1 MLPDMA
7 GSGLRTESVQKTR
20 KLFYG
25 WWMVLSAAILNIF
38 SGASFYYGFT
48 VFFNP
53 IRESFHWTAAQTSIA
68 FTFQRLESGLLGPV
82 AGFFVDRVSPRIL
95 MVGGWTV
102 VGLGFILLSYI
113 NSLWSFYG
121 IFVLLS
127 IGLSFGSFVVANTA
141 IARWFDK
148 KRSRAL
154 AFIYVGY
161 GFSGSLVPLLA
172 LAIKTYTWRPTLLW
186 MGIIML
192 VLGVPLSL
200 LIRDRPQDYGYLP
213 DGADPSSLTDTT
225 AVSTPAKPAVKS
237 TPAAQ
242 GYTVRE
248 ALKMPAFWFVGFAF
262 LFQQLGT
269 SAVMVHVAP
278 YLESVGFSRTIAS
291 LAVTGVTLCSLIG
304 RLGFGWLGDFVAKRY
319 LIAAS
324 LALQAV
330 GLFVFAFV
338 RADMVWMLIL
348 FFLTYAPGYGGPIPL
363 RPALQADY
371 FGTKSL
377 GTLMGLMSTVS
388 MVGGLL
394 SPVFA
399 GRVYDVTGSYHNAW
413 MIIAAAT
420 LPSVVLILLAKPPR
434 PATH

>member
-1 MLPDMA
+1 MT
-7 GSGLRTESVQKTR
+7 GSGLQTESVQKTR

-25 WWMVLSAAILNIF
+25 WWMVISSAILNIF

-82 AGFFVDRVSPRIL
+82 AGFCVDRVSPRIL

-102 VGLGFILLSYI
+102 VGLGFILLSHI

-121 IFVLLS
+121 IFILLS
-127 IGLSFGSFVVANTA
+127 VGLSFGSFVVANTA
-141 IARWFDK
+141 VARWFDK

-172 LAIKTYTWRPTLLW
+172 LAIKTYTWRPTVLW
-186 MGIIML
+186 MGIVMMA
-192 VLGVPLSL
+192 LGIPLSL

-213 DGADPSSLTDTT
+213 DGEDP
-225 AVSTPAKPAVKS
+225 PEPAVAIPKAQAK
-237 TPAAQ
+237 AAVNPPS
-242 GYTVRE
+242 GYTVRD
-248 ALKMPAFWFVGFAF
+248 ALKTPSFWLIGFAF

-269 SAVMVHVAP
+269 SAVMVHVSP
-278 YLESVGFSRTIAS
+278 YLESLGFSRTIAS

-319 LIAAS
+319 LIAIS
-324 LALQAV
+324 LTLQAV
-330 GLFVFAFV
+330 GLFIFAFV
-338 RADMVWMLIL
+338 RVDMVWLLIL

-371 FGTKSL
+371 FGTRSL

-394 SPVFA
+394 SPWFA
-399 GRVYDVTGSYHNAW
+399 GRVYDMTGSYHNAW
-413 MIIAAAT
+413 MIIAVAT
-420 LPSVVLILLAKPPR
+420 LPAVLLIALAKPPIAAR
-434 PATH
+434 K

>member
-1 MLPDMA
+1 MA
-7 GSGLRTESVQKTR
+7 GSATPTRTVQKTR
-20 KLFYG
+20 GLFYG
-25 WWMVLSAAILNIF
+25 WWMVISAAILNVF

-53 IRESFHWTAAQTSIA
+53 IRETFNWTAAQTSVA
-68 FTFQRLESGLLGPV
+68 FTFQRLESGVLGPI
-82 AGFFVDRVSPRIL
+82 AGYFVDRVSPRIL
-95 MVGGWTV
+95 MVGGWIV
-102 VGLGFILLSYI
+102 VGAGFILLSFI
-113 NSLWSFYG
+113 DSLWSFYG
-121 IFVLLS
+121 IFILLS
-127 IGLSFGSFVVANTA
+127 VGLSFGSFVVANTA
-141 IARWFDK
+141 VARWFDK

-172 LAIKTYTWRPTLLW
+172 LAIKTYTWRPIVLW
-186 MGIIML
+186 MGVVML
-192 VLGVPLSL
+192 ALGIPLSL
-200 LIRDRPQDYGYLP
+200 LMRGRPQDYGYLP
-213 DGADPSSLTDTT
+213 DGERPAEPLLTTT
-225 AVSTPAKPAVKS
+225 ATAPARQQARL
-237 TPAAQ
+237 Q
-242 GYTVRE
+242 GHTVRE
-248 ALKMPAFWFVGFAF
+248 ALKTRAFWLVSFAF

-304 RLGFGWLGDFVAKRY
+304 RLGFGWLGDLVAKRY

-324 LALQAV
+324 LALQAI
-330 GLFVFAFV
+330 GLFIFAFV
-338 RADMVWMLIL
+338 RVDMAWLLIL

-371 FGTKSL
+371 FGTRAL

-388 MVGGLL
+388 MIGGLL

-399 GRVYDVTGSYHNAW
+399 GRVYDVTGRYQSAW
-413 MIIAAAT
+413 MMIAAAT
-420 LPSVVLILLAKPPR
+420 MPAVLLILMAKPPR
-434 PATH
+434 QAVPASTVNS

>member
-1 MLPDMA
+1 MV
-7 GSGLRTESVQKTR
+7 GSGLRTEGTQRTR

-53 IRESFHWTAAQTSIA
+53 IRESFRWSAEQTSVA
-68 FTFQRLESGLLGPV
+68 FTFQRLESGLLGPI
-82 AGFFVDRVSPRIL
+82 AGFLVDRVSPRIL
-95 MVGGWTV
+95 MVGGWMV
-102 VGLGFILLSYI
+102 VGLGFILLSHI

-121 IFVLLS
+121 IFILLS
-127 IGLSFGSFVVANTA
+127 IGLSFGSFVVTNTA
-141 IARWFDK
+141 VARWFDK

-172 LAIKTYTWRPTLLW
+172 LAIKTYTWRPTVLW
-186 MGIIML
+186 MGVVML
-192 VLGVPLSL
+192 ALGVPLSL
-200 LIRDRPQDYGYLP
+200 LIRDRPQDYGYMP
-213 DGADPSSLTDTT
+213 DGVDTSPVT
-225 AVSTPAKPAVKS
+225 AEPIPRSPTQPEAR
-237 TPAAQ
+237 Q
-242 GYTVRE
+242 QEHTVRE
-248 ALKMPAFWFVGFAF
+248 ALKTPAFWLVSFAF

-278 YLESVGFSRTIAS
+278 YLESVGFSRTVAS

-304 RLGFGWLGDFVAKRY
+304 RLGFGWLGDLVAKRH

-330 GLFVFAFV
+330 GLFIFAFV
-338 RADMVWMLIL
+338 RVDMVWLLVL

-377 GTLMGLMSTVS
+377 GTIMGLMSTIS

-399 GRVYDVTGSYHNAW
+399 GRVYDVTGSYHQAW
-413 MIIAAAT
+413 MIIAVAT
-420 LPSVVLILLAKPPR
+420 LPAVVLILLAKPPR
-434 PATH
+434 EATGQLRRGTRP